1 MLYLPKYSYFGD
13 FQILLELKSNMEYK
27 TPPVPKETE
36 NEHVHKFI
44 DNMPDIQLMCVSKEK
59 LLQLC
64 DLFPQTAENIKQRAR
79 ERRIRFMEQKNIKSI
94 SYNKKKDEIMKQFSE
109 QSPNDPVLRQKLA
122 SISETFYSD
131 EEPESLATN
140 KEDMK
145 LFLNKMN
152 TRIDLL
158 VETLKEADSMI
169 CKQQ

>member
-1 MLYLPKYSYFGD
+1 
-13 FQILLELKSNMEYK
+13 
-27 TPPVPKETE
+27 
-36 NEHVHKFI
+36 
-44 DNMPDIQLMCVSKEK
+44 
-59 LLQLC
+59 
-64 DLFPQTAENIKQRAR
+64 
-79 ERRIRFMEQKNIKSI
+79 MEQKNIKSI